1 MRYHDG
7 RLGTNSQ
14 VFLGLGIPWTIAA
27 SHWSWRANAADS
39 TKSAEWVQQ
48 LDANKLLTEWLW
60 HLSLPLLLLLPRSC

>member
-1 MRYHDG
+1 MRMNDA
-7 RLGTNSQ
+7 LGTPSQ

-27 SHWSWRANAADS
+27 SHWSRIANAADS

-60 HLSLPLLLLLPRSC
+60 HLSLPLLPLLPQ

>member
-27 SHWSWRANAADS
+27 SHWSWIANAADS

-48 LDANKLLTEWLW
+48 LDANKLLTEWLL
-60 HLSLPLLLLLPRSC
+60 HLLLPLLLLLPRSC